1 MSRYLLSC
9 TCGKSVPVELRQ
21 AGEKVPCAC
30 GATLDVPP
38 LRELRRLP
46 AAMTTDAVATASSR
60 WGVRQGAI
68 TASLIVAILL
78 AIASALSWYTE
89 PTLPRF
95 DPAARTR
102 IVEENLAR
110 LTAVAGWRLWVD
122 AYLPLSRT
130 GLREYEYPEADAI
143 RQQIARHRFNEATML
158 IGAGIFVG
166 MAAIVAVWR
175 SG

>member
-9 TCGKSVPVELRQ
+9 TCGQSVPVELRQ
-21 AGEKVPCAC
+21 AGEKVRCAC

-46 AAMTTDAVATASSR
+46 ASVTTDAVAAASSR

-68 TASLIVAILL
+68 AASLIVAILL

-110 LTAVAGWRLWVD
+110 LTPVAAWRLWVD
-122 AYLPLSRT
+122 SILPLSRS

-143 RQQIARHRFNEATML
+143 RQHIARRRFNEATML
-158 IGAGIFVG
+158 IGAGIFATV
-166 MAAIVAVWR
+166 AAGLAVWR
-175 SG
+175 K